1 MGRNLDEL
9 DLKFG
14 CLLLILFGRK
24 EGSVHLGF
32 SIVPNVL
39 EVILPVFV
47 GIYSFLIH
55 CLNLSNLPIE
65 CQKGCLDI
73 VYAGR
78 LFQEIQKY
86 WLCSVLYYV
95 FGKEMEEVY
104 RSKHKFLI
112 IIISYYLTFFNC
124 LVE

>member
-9 DLKFG
+9 DLELG

-24 EGSVHLGF
+24 EGTVHLGF
-32 SIVPNVL
+32 CVVPYIL

-65 CQKGCLDI
+65 CQKGRLDI

-95 FGKEMEEVY
+95 FCKEMEEVY
-104 RSKHKFLI
+104 RPTEKFLM
-112 IIISYYLTFFNC
+112 IISYYLTFFNC